1 MHMVTASFEEGVRW
15 YGAPFQVVGLAGPE
29 AIIVVVL
36 GSTRRG
42 SQVLYSSREANNVDI
57 SCFWTAFR
65 ERDLPKIAGWQS
77 VLPVEHDPASSKVL
91 SMVCGLVQYYCE
103 RPVLYSTNH
112 FPGLTFRSYCKSLN
126 NVYCRISCSGD
137 GFHSTKY

>member
-1 MHMVTASFEEGVRW
+1 MVSYSTVATYLDLLQDSSCVHMVTASFEEGVRW
-15 YGAPFQVVGLAGPE
+15 FGAPFQVVGLAGPE

-77 VLPVEHDPASSKVL
+77 VLPVEHDLLARSKECV
-91 SMVCGLVQYYCE
+91 
-103 RPVLYSTNH
+103 
-112 FPGLTFRSYCKSLN
+112 
-126 NVYCRISCSGD
+126 D
-137 GFHSTKY
+137 